1 MEKTLLLENINLRDP
16 FILPDDGKYYL
27 YGSRGSKNFGESFG
41 FDVYVSDDL
50 KHWSEPK
57 EIFAKSPDFWGTKNF
72 WAPEVHKYH
81 GKYYMFASFKSDT
94 ACRGTQI
101 LVSDT
106 PDGKFVPL
114 TDEPVTPRDWE
125 CLDGT
130 LYIDKDGTPYMIFC
144 HEWLQVHDGEMCAM
158 KLTPD
163 LKKAEGAPVV
173 LFRASEPAWAN
184 KDEVNYITDG
194 PFLYKTKN
202 GRLLMIWSSSAN
214 DNYVEAVSYSDNG
227 EITGNWKHC
236 DKLLFEKDG
245 GHGMIFQSFEGTKYF
260 VLHAPNIPP
269 GCERPRLIKIIE
281 NNDTLEITN

>member
-16 FILPDDGKYYL
+16 FILADNGKYYL
-27 YGSRGSKNFGESFG
+27 YGTGGSKNFGENFG
-41 FDVYVSDDL
+41 FSVFVSEDL
-50 KHWSEPK
+50 VHWSEPK
-57 EIFAKSPDFWGTKNF
+57 TVFEKTSDFWGTKNY

-163 LKKAEGAPVV
+163 LKKAAGAPVV

-281 NNDTLEITN
+281 NNGTLEITN